1 MPETDRFVGPCFMR
15 SIKLRAAVVMAAV
28 GFCCTLSS
36 CGYTFSGGRIVFAD
50 KSISIPYVE
59 GDRFGSLTSALVKQ
73 LTGRAGLRYAPSGG
87 DLLLKVSIIDKD
99 DENIGFRYDHESCGK
114 LTKYVVPVESRT
126 TVKVEVTLLDPC
138 SSAPPLLGPV
148 QLSAKLDFDHEYYS
162 STGGANIFSLG
173 QLTDIDGARD
183 AVLIPLYEQ
192 LAEHIVDYILES
204 W

>member
-1 MPETDRFVGPCFMR
+1 MR
-15 SIKLRAAVVMAAV
+15 QLAAAAAAVAAI
-28 GFCCTLSS
+28 GLCCSLGG
-36 CGYTFSGGRIVFAD
+36 CGYTVGAAAHSALAG

-73 LTGRAGLRYAPSGG
+73 FTGRAGLRYAPVGG
-87 DLLLKVSIIDKD
+87 DLLLKVSIVDKD
-99 DENIGFRYDHESCGK
+99 DENIGFRYDHDSCGK

-138 SSAPPLLGPV
+138 SSVSPILGPV
-148 QLSAKLDFDHEYYS
+148 QISAALDFDHEYYS
-162 STGGANIFSLG
+162 STGGVNIFSLG

-183 AVLIPLYEQ
+183 AVLMPLYEQ
-192 LAEHIVDYILES
+192 LAEHVADYILES

>member
-1 MPETDRFVGPCFMR
+1 MR
-15 SIKLRAAVVMAAV
+15 QLAAAAIAAIAL
-28 GFCCTLSS
+28 CCSLGG
-36 CGYTFSGGRIVFAD
+36 CGYTVGGGRSALSGR
-50 KSISIPYVE
+50 SISIPYVE
-59 GDRFGSLTSALVKQ
+59 GDRFGSLTSALIKQ
-73 LTGRAGLRYAPSGG
+73 LSGRAGLRYTPCGG
-87 DLLLKVSIIDKD
+87 DLLLKVSIVDKD

-126 TVKVEVTLLDPC
+126 TVKVEVTLLDPF
-138 SSAPPLLGPV
+138 SSAPVLLGPV
-148 QLSAKLDFDHEYYS
+148 QLSATLDFDHEYYS

-192 LAEHIVDYILES
+192 LAEHVADYILDS